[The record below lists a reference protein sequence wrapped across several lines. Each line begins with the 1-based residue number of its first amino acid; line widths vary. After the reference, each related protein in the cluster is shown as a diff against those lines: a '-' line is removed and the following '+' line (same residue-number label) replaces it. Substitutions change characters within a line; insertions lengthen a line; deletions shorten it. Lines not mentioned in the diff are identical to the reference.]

1 MTSLVNNPADFP
13 AELLDGFVA
22 ANPRH
27 ARKVFGGVVRA
38 TRSKPG
44 KVSIVVGGGTG
55 HYPAFTGW
63 IGPGLVDGVVC
74 GNIFSS
80 PSASQVY
87 SVAKHADNGGGVLI
101 GFLNYAGDVLHFGL
115 GAERLKADGYNVR
128 SSVVTDDVASAS
140 KDEIHKR
147 RGIAGG
153 LAVFKMAGAAAEAGL
168 SLDEVLRV
176 FQKAND
182 NVRTFGVA
190 FSGCTLPG
198 AAEPLF
204 TVPDGMMGV
213 GLGVH
218 GEPGIYETEMGT
230 ADDVAALLV
239 NKLVEEAPDGAG
251 KRVVAM
257 LNGLGSAKYEELYVM
272 YNSVE
277 RRIREAGL
285 ELIEG
290 QVDEF
295 MTSLDMGGVSLTI
308 AWLDDELEGYWNA
321 PCDTPSY
328 HRAELADPPHGDDKV
343 FNTEPEPIQVTT
355 PGSAESQAAGKAIA
369 QGLRAIHNTI
379 AENAGMLGDLDAI
392 AGDGD
397 HGIGMTRGSGAA
409 ADIAEE
415 LAANGG
421 GAQTVLAGAGA
432 RWSEN
437 AGGASGALWGAAL
450 TAAGNVLGDQSAIS
464 PEAHA
469 DAADAFIEAI
479 IRLGGGQ
486 EGEKTMIDA
495 QVPFARALR
504 AAINAGATPADAW
517 REAAQVAVDAAAATA
532 DMRPTLGRARVLA
545 ERSLGHADPGA
556 TSFGLVVTTIAGL
569 LAK

>member
-1 MTSLVNNPADFP
+1 MTSLFNNPADFP

-22 ANPRH
+22 ANARH

-38 TRSKPG
+38 TRSEPG

-115 GAERLKADGYNVR
+115 GAERLKADGYDVR

-140 KDEIHKR
+140 SDEIHKR

-153 LAVFKMAGAAAEAGL
+153 LAVFKLAGAAAEAGA

-176 FQKAND
+176 FRKAND
-182 NVRTFGVA
+182 SVRTFGIA

-204 TVPDGMMGV
+204 TVPTGMMGV

-239 NKLVEEAPDGAG
+239 DKLVEEAPEGAG
-251 KRVVAM
+251 KRIVAM

-277 RRIREAGL
+277 RRLRAAGL
-285 ELIEG
+285 DVIEG

-308 AWLDDELEGYWNA
+308 AWLDEELEGYWNA

-328 HRAELADPPHGDDKV
+328 HRAEMIDPPHGEDKV
-343 FNTEPEPIQVTT
+343 FNTEPEPIRVTT
-355 PGSAESQAAGKAIA
+355 PGSSESHMAAVAIA
-369 QGLRAIHNTI
+369 RGLRAVHNVI
-379 AENAGMLGDLDAI
+379 SENAGMLGDLDAV

-415 LAANGG
+415 LAAAGG

-450 TAAGNVLGDQSAIS
+450 TAAGNVLGDQLPVA
-464 PEAHA
+464 PAAHA
-469 DAADAFIEAI
+469 DAVEAFIEAI
-479 IRLGGGQ
+479 ARLGGGQ

-495 QVPFARALR
+495 QVPFAAALR
-504 AAINAGATPADAW
+504 SAIESGFIPTEAW
-517 REAAQVAVDAAAATA
+517 RKAAPVAVAAAVATA
-532 DMRPTLGRARVLA
+532 GMRPTLGRARVLA
-545 ERSLGHADPGA
+545 ERSVGHADPGA
-556 TSFGLVVTTIAGL
+556 TSFGLVVTTLAGL
-569 LAK
+569 MAS

>member
-1 MTSLVNNPADFP
+1 MTSLVNSPADFP

-115 GAERLKADGYNVR
+115 GAERLKADGYDVR

-140 KDEIHKR
+140 SDEIHKR

-153 LAVFKMAGAAAEAGL
+153 LAVFKMAGAAAEAGV

-176 FQKAND
+176 FRKAND

-239 NKLVEEAPDGAG
+239 DKLVQEAPAGAG

-277 RRIREAGL
+277 RRLREAGL
-285 ELIEG
+285 DLIEG

-295 MTSLDMGGVSLTI
+295 MTSLDMGGVSLTL
-308 AWLDDELEGYWNA
+308 AWLDEELEGYWNA

-343 FNTEPEPIQVTT
+343 FNTEPEPIRVTT
-355 PGSAESQAAGKAIA
+355 PGSSESQVAAGAIA
-369 QGLRAIHNTI
+369 RGLRAIHNVI
-379 AENAGMLGDLDAI
+379 SENAGMLGDLDAV

-415 LAANGG
+415 LASAGG

-450 TAAGNVLGDQSAIS
+450 TAAGNALGDQS
-464 PEAHA
+464 PLTPGDHA
-469 DAADAFIEAI
+469 DAAEAFIEAI
-479 IRLGGGQ
+479 MRLGGGQ
-486 EGEKTMIDA
+486 QGEKTMIDS
-495 QVPFARALR
+495 QLPFAAALR
-504 AAINAGATPADAW
+504 SAIESGAAPADAW
-517 REAAQVAVDAAAATA
+517 RDAAQVAVSAAAATA

-545 ERSLGHADPGA
+545 ERSIGHADPGA
-556 TSFGLVVTTIAGL
+556 TSFGMVVSTIAGL
-569 LAK
+569 MAS